1 MERPGGIEKVKLRT
15 EAPRNPASGSRAVLA
30 PQCGLAPGFIGI
42 VGADLA
48 QKFSR
53 LRDIELRVGALP
65 AYPNGQLGYSFTWSP
80 AGVIN
85 EYLNDEYPHPP
96 ELLPED
102 SGDRARIRLLVDF
115 ADRAFTLPVMALE
128 RETKAAEK
136 DDARIQAAREAV
148 AKALQMLEREL
159 AGREYLGEDFS
170 LADVAFAPALLMLP
184 QVGITIDGGLTNVAA
199 WKARLLSRPSI
210 GKAAK
215 AA

>member
-1 MERPGGIEKVKLRT
+1 MTIYDYPGCPFGKKVRI
-15 EAPRNPASGSRAVLA
+15 VLA
-30 PQCGLAPGFIGI
+30 EKELSFDA
-42 VGADLA
+42 VHVDLA
-48 QKFSR
+48 KGQQRSDEFRR
-53 LRDIELRVGALP
+53 LNPFGKVPVLVDESSVVYESTI
-65 AYPNGQLGYSFTWSP
+65 
-80 AGVIN
+80 IN

-102 SGDRARIRLLVDF
+102 SGERARVRLLVDF

-128 RETKAAEK
+128 RESRSADK
-136 DDARIQAAREAV
+136 DETRIQAAREAV

-170 LADVAFAPALLMLP
+170 LADVAFAPALMMLP
-184 QVGITIDGGLTNVAA
+184 QVGVTIDPALANVTA
-199 WKARLLSRPSI
+199 WKNRLLARPSI

>member
-1 MERPGGIEKVKLRT
+1 MTIYDYPGCPFGRKVRI
-15 EAPRNPASGSRAVLA
+15 VLA
-30 PQCGLAPGFIGI
+30 EKELSFDAVQ
-42 VGADLA
+42 VDLA
-48 QKFSR
+48 KGQQRSDEFRR
-53 LRDIELRVGALP
+53 LNPFGKVPVLVDESLIIYE
-65 AYPNGQLGYSFTWSP
+65 STI
-80 AGVIN
+80 IN

-128 RETKAAEK
+128 REGKGADK
-136 DDARIQAAREAV
+136 DDTRIQAAKEAV
-148 AKALQMLEREL
+148 GKALQMLEREL

-184 QVGITIDGGLTNVAA
+184 QVGINIDPSLPNVTA
-199 WKARLLSRPSI
+199 WKARLLARPSI

-215 AA
+215 SAA

>member
-1 MERPGGIEKVKLRT
+1 MTIYDYPGCPFGRKVRI
-15 EAPRNPASGSRAVLA
+15 VLA
-30 PQCGLAPGFIGI
+30 EKELSFDSVQ
-42 VGADLA
+42 VDLA
-48 QKFSR
+48 KGQQRSEEFRR
-53 LRDIELRVGALP
+53 LNPFGKVPVLVDESSVVYESTI
-65 AYPNGQLGYSFTWSP
+65 
-80 AGVIN
+80 IN

-102 SGDRARIRLLVDF
+102 SGERARVRLLVDF

-128 RETKAAEK
+128 RESKSADK

-148 AKALQMLEREL
+148 TKTLQMLEREL
-159 AGREYLGEDFS
+159 AGREFLGADFS

-184 QVGITIDGGLTNVAA
+184 QVGINIDASLPNVTA